1 MPVKAGNE
9 IFLRVPLMEEQ
20 RLLQFLAES
29 NQLFEIIKLVFLR
42 RIHPVI
48 IQSAFPHRHDLRIGK
63 NDFLDP
69 FQILV
74 RSVISSMGMD
84 TRRAINI
91 MGFHELIH
99 KLILPRFRARK
110 NAADPRRFRVRNNPL
125 RIRKRT
131 GK

>member
-9 IFLRVPLMEEQ
+9 ILLRVPFMEKQ
-20 RLLQFLAES
+20 RFPEFFAEGNQFP
-29 NQLFEIIKLVFLR
+29 EIIKLIFLR

-74 RSVISSMGMD
+74 RSTISSMGMD

-110 NAADPRRFRVRNNPL
+110 NAADSRRFRVRNNPL

>member
-1 MPVKAGNE
+1 
-9 IFLRVPLMEEQ
+9 MEEQ

-63 NDFLDP
+63 NNFLNP

-74 RSVISSMGMD
+74 RSTISSMGMD
-84 TRRAINI
+84 TRRAVNI
-91 MGFHELIH
+91 MGFYELIH

-110 NAADPRRFRVRNNPL
+110 NAADPRRFRVRDDPL